1 MIRMIQRI
9 DTEEPP
15 FERSFV
21 GEETGETGNR
31 LRDRLNRRLTPRQAH
46 GIRQAQGGIPEPLS
60 SMTGL
65 TPIHVRSGGLGIPRG
80 YPSHRVDT
88 LPRAE
93 GQRSSG

>member
-31 LRDRLNRRLTPRQAH
+31 LRDRLNRRLTPRN
-46 GIRQAQGGIPEPLS
+46 GG
-60 SMTGL
+60 
-65 TPIHVRSGGLGIPRG
+65 
-80 YPSHRVDT
+80 
-88 LPRAE
+88 
-93 GQRSSG
+93 